1 MANDMKFEVPAEMRE
16 LAEKS
21 VAQAKQAFDGFIA
34 ATQHAVGTA
43 ETQVKTL
50 QTGAKDAGGL
60 AMKFAERNVAAS
72 FDFAQKLLHA
82 RDAQEV
88 TALQAEY
95 VKSQLAALTDQAK
108 ELSQQAAKMTGQ
120 G

>member
-50 QTGAKDAGGL
+50 QTSAKGTSEL

-72 FDFAQKLLHA
+72 FEFAQKLLHA
-82 RDAQEV
+82 KDAQEV

-95 VKSQLAALTDQAK
+95 LKSQLATLTEQAK
-108 ELSQQAAKMTGQ
+108 ELSQQATKTSANG
-120 G
+120 

>member
-1 MANDMKFEVPAEMRE
+1 MAKDMKFEVPAEMRE

-50 QTGAKDAGGL
+50 QTGAKGTSEL

-72 FDFAQKLLHA
+72 FEFAQKLLHA
-82 RDAQEV
+82 KDAQEV

-95 VKSQLAALTDQAK
+95 LKSQLATLTEQAK
-108 ELSQQAAKMTGQ
+108 ELSQQAAKMSGNS
-120 G
+120 

>member
-1 MANDMKFEVPAEMRE
+1 MA
-16 LAEKS
+16 S
-21 VAQAKQAFDGFIA
+21 S
-34 ATQHAVGTA
+34 
-43 ETQVKTL
+43 
-50 QTGAKDAGGL
+50 
-60 AMKFAERNVAAS
+60 RNVAAS
-72 FDFAQKLLHA
+72 FDFARKLLHA